1 MRRRLVEVG
10 KKVGEIER
18 KVGES
23 EKKVRESETK
33 LGRKQVEGREKVR
46 VKLGKSEEKVCV
58 EVE

>member
-1 MRRRLVEVG
+1 MGRKWEKLRG
-10 KKVGEIER
+10 KWE
-18 KVGES
+18 
-23 EKKVRESETK
+23 KVRESETK